1 MLTCSEVFVKLNN
14 GSGWRGWP
22 GPCHRLPWTGL
33 LSNSRWSHSF
43 CARNKMKV
51 QFQCHSLRL
60 VLPLLL
66 SVSIQR
72 RNQTSET
79 VKARKRRLCN
89 RWASSST
96 KLQPLLMSSAS
107 DLYLTLNCA
116 GRAWCRLFLSKRSHT
131 GQWICSHQ
139 MHPCLLQLPPLWNL
153 TLEQTLSSF
162 VRSSCCWKYCQDGAM
177 AN

>member
-22 GPCHRLPWTGL
+22 GPCHRLPWAGL

-51 QFQCHSLRL
+51 KFQCHSLRL

-79 VKARKRRLCN
+79 VKAGKRRLCN

-116 GRAWCRLFLSKRSHT
+116 GPCVMQVIFVQAQPHWTMNLFSSDAPMSAAASSSLEPHT
-131 GQWICSHQ
+131 GANAVFICAQ
-139 MHPCLLQLPPLWNL
+139 
-153 TLEQTLSSF
+153 
-162 VRSSCCWKYCQDGAM
+162 
-177 AN
+177 